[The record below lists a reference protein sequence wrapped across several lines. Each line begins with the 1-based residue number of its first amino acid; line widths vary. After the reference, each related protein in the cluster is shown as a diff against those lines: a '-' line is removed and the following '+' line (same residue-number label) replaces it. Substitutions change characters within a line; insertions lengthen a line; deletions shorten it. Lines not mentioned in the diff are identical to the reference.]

1 MIIKEQIICK
11 GERLKELLQGL
22 FSNYT
27 VHEIYNGIFEISCS
41 LGSSSFRIPIPSHFV
56 SSMNPNY
63 LSYVEERINK
73 SISNFYNSLP
83 DFFSKVQFQLESF
96 KSNSFSSPEWY
107 CIGSPS
113 DQQNILYRCQ
123 HASCLSKSYHF
134 LSFISSS
141 V

>member
-1 MIIKEQIICK
+1 M
-11 GERLKELLQGL
+11 KELLQSL
-22 FSNYT
+22 FSNFT

-41 LGSSSFRIPIPSHFV
+41 LGSSSFRIPIPSPFV

-96 KSNSFSSPEWY
+96 KSNSLSSPEWY

-123 HASCLSKSYHF
+123 HSSCLSKSYHF